1 MNRLLPVIHYPD
13 LPVSARRD
21 DILAALATHRIV
33 ILCGETG
40 SGKTTQI
47 PKMCLEAGLRP
58 GKLIGCTQPRRIAA
72 RTVATRIAQ
81 ELGGELGG
89 IVGYKV
95 RFTDKVRHDTAI
107 KIMTDG
113 ILLAES
119 QGDPL
124 LSRYDTII
132 IDEAHERSLNIDFLL
147 GYLKGLVER
156 RSDLRLVITSATIDA
171 DRFSKHFND
180 APVIEVSGRTFP
192 VEMRWRPIERDDLP
206 SPASWGGA
214 WGEGKRDVRTD
225 HASYSNPLALT
236 PTLIEPLSSRLSPQ
250 ADKSLLIS
258 QGEREQRLSPNRLT
272 GEGAKAKSTPIDRG
286 KREAQTDPS
295 PQPSPRGGGG
305 KRDAQTELTTAI
317 LDATDELARL
327 GSGDILVF
335 LPGERE
341 IRDTAEALR
350 KHHPPGTEI
359 IPLFSRLSVA
369 EQDAIFKPSHQ
380 RRIVLATNVAET
392 SLTVPGIRYVID
404 PGLARV
410 KRYSA
415 RNKVEQLLIEKIS
428 QASAN
433 QRAGRCGRVADGVC
447 IRLYDEADFNAR
459 PRFTDPEL
467 LRSSLAGV
475 ILRMKSLGLGDVV
488 GFPFIDPPSTRLV
501 SDGYLLLAELHALDE
516 AGQLTEIGK
525 QLAQL
530 PLDPRIARMLLAAD
544 KLRCVNEVLIIA
556 SALSVQDPRD
566 RPMERAQAADEQH
579 KLFADERS
587 DFMGWLKLWQWY
599 EEQVKHKKTNRQ
611 LQTLIQDHFL
621 SPRRMREW
629 RDIFSQLHSQVAEL
643 GLKQNEKAASY
654 DVIHQALL
662 TGLLGNIG
670 FKSDDA
676 KARPKPGE
684 GNYQGARG
692 IKLSIHPGSALA
704 KKAYAKSLP
713 PNARAG
719 DSSSAGPKWI
729 MAAELTDTGHL
740 LARTVAEI
748 RPEWIETAGQHL
760 LSRSYAEP
768 HWEKD
773 GARVV
778 AYERVSLY
786 GITLVARRKVH
797 YGTIDPVQSRELFIR
812 GALVAGEYDTR
823 APWFDH
829 NRALI
834 NEIEDLEHK
843 ARKSGV
849 WLDEE
854 RIYRVFDARLPQGL
868 HNGAAFEKWRIEAEK
883 KNPQILFLQRDDIL
897 NEGLGA
903 DHNLFPETLTVD
915 DVVCPFKY
923 RFEPGHVLDG
933 VSLHLPLYLL
943 NRIDPA
949 QIDWLVPGLIREK
962 ITLLL
967 KSLPKDLRRPL
978 IPLPDTVTAFM
989 SVARPGEF
997 VLTEALGAYIRN
1009 KTGADIRPDDWN
1021 GELPTHLRMNL
1032 IVVDDAGQELASGRD
1047 LNALRQQ
1054 LGGAARITYGGGGE
1068 DNRFERSGLVAW
1080 DFGDLP
1086 EQVRFTRDGRELTG
1100 FPALIDSGEA
1110 VDLRLLDEADVAE
1123 HETRRGVVRLL
1134 RIALGTQF
1142 KQLDKDLARE
1152 TALAL
1157 KYRSFGDADAFRRE
1171 LLDAIAARAL
1181 LGDDDTPRDAKTF
1194 DKQKERAKP
1203 RIAVVRQTLLRD
1215 LNEILE
1221 LAAQIHTRLNA
1232 KPQFTAVMRDEQ
1244 SHLAALVHPGFIT
1257 QTPWQYLK
1265 EIPRYLR
1272 GILKRLEK
1280 LPASEQRDARN
1291 MASVLG
1297 LQHRFQARIE
1307 QHKKSLVVDQ
1317 ALEDFRWQ
1325 LEELRISLFAQELK
1339 TPYPVSAK
1347 RLDKVWDALAR
1358 RPLS

>member
-1 MNRLLPVIHYPD
+1 VSGSDTRTLLSSSFSPISYPD
-13 LPVSARRD
+13 LPVSARRH
-21 DILAALATHRIV
+21 DILAALAAHRIV

-89 IVGYKV
+89 VVGYKV

-180 APVIEVSGRTFP
+180 APVIEVSGRTYP
-192 VEMRWRPIERDDLP
+192 VEMRWRPIEKEDVTANAKP
-206 SPASWGGA
+206 IPAA
-214 WGEGKRDVRTD
+214 QAKKDE
-225 HASYSNPLALT
+225 AL
-236 PTLIEPLSSRLSPQ
+236 
-250 ADKSLLIS
+250 D
-258 QGEREQRLSPNRLT
+258 
-272 GEGAKAKSTPIDRG
+272 
-286 KREAQTDPS
+286 
-295 PQPSPRGGGG
+295 
-305 KRDAQTELTTAI
+305 LTTAI

-359 IPLFSRLSVA
+359 LPLFSRLSVA

-404 PGLARV
+404 PGIARV

-516 AGQLTEIGK
+516 AGQLTDIGK
-525 QLAQL
+525 KLGQL

-544 KLRCVNEVLIIA
+544 KLRCVSEVLIIA

-566 RPMERAQAADEQH
+566 RPMERAQAADEKH
-579 KLFADERS
+579 KLFSDERS

-599 EEQVKHKKTNRQ
+599 EEQIKHKKTNRQ

-629 RDIFSQLHSQVAEL
+629 RDIYSQLHSQVAEL
-643 GLKQNEKAASY
+643 GLKENAKAANY
-654 DVIHQALL
+654 DAIHQALL

-670 FKSDDA
+670 FKSDDV

-704 KKAYAKSLP
+704 KKASARGTP
-713 PNARAG
+713 PDARPPG
-719 DSSSAGPKWI
+719 GLGAGPKWI
-729 MAAELTDTGHL
+729 MAAELTDTGRL

-748 RPEWIETAGQHL
+748 RPEWVEAAGQHL

-773 GARVV
+773 GARVI

-812 GALVAGEYDTR
+812 GALVAGEYATQ
-823 APWFDH
+823 APWFAH
-829 NRALI
+829 NRALVA
-834 NEIEDLEHK
+834 EIEDLEHK

-883 KNPQILFLQRDDIL
+883 KNPEILFLQREDIL
-897 NEGLGA
+897 GEGLGA

-915 DVVCPFKY
+915 GVVCSFKY

-943 NRIDPA
+943 NRVNPA

-967 KSLPKDLRRPL
+967 KSLPKALRRPL
-978 IPLPDTVTAFM
+978 IPLPDTVTAIL
-989 SVARPGEF
+989 SVARPGERI
-997 VLTEALGAYIRN
+997 LTEVLGAYIRK
-1009 KTGADIRPDDWN
+1009 KTGADIRPEDWD
-1021 GELPTHLRMNL
+1021 GELPLHLHMNL
-1032 IVVDDAGQELASGRD
+1032 VVVDDAGQELASGRD

-1054 LGGAARITYGGGGE
+1054 LGGAARITYGGGAE
-1068 DNRFERSGLVAW
+1068 DSSFERSGIVAW

-1086 EQVRFTRDGRELTG
+1086 EQVKFKREGRELTG

-1123 HETRRGVVRLL
+1123 QETWGGAVRLL
-1134 RIALGTQF
+1134 RIALATQF
-1142 KQLDKDLARE
+1142 KQLDKDLSRE

-1157 KYRSFGDADAFRRE
+1157 KYRSLGDADTLRRE

-1203 RIAVVRQTLLRD
+1203 RIGVVRQTLLRD
-1215 LNEILE
+1215 LNEILD
-1221 LAAQIHTRLNA
+1221 LTAQVQARLNA
-1232 KPQFTAVMRDEQ
+1232 KPQFTAVMRDEH
-1244 SHLAALVHPGFIT
+1244 SHLAALVYPGFIT
-1257 QTPWQYLK
+1257 HTHWNHLR
-1265 EIPRYLR
+1265 ELPRYLK

-1291 MASVLG
+1291 MASVLT
-1297 LQHRFQARIE
+1297 LQNRYQAR
-1307 QHKKSLVVDQ
+1307 VDKNRATMDT

-1347 RLDKVWDALAR
+1347 RLEKMWDELAR
-1358 RPLS
+1358 RPLN

>member
-1 MNRLLPVIHYPD
+1 MGGSQVTVPTAAKRIVPPIHYPD

-21 DILAALATHRIV
+21 DILAALTQHRV
-33 ILCGETG
+33 LILCGETG

-72 RTVATRIAQ
+72 RTVAARIAQ

-89 IVGYKV
+89 VVGYKI

-107 KIMTDG
+107 KIMTGG

-147 GYLKGLVER
+147 GYLRGLVEQR
-156 RSDLRLVITSATIDA
+156 NDLRLVITSATIDA

-180 APVIEVSGRTFP
+180 APVIEVSGRTYP
-192 VEMRWRPIERDDLP
+192 VEVRWRAVEKEDVIAPAKTAAPTPSRKDDAPDLM
-206 SPASWGGA
+206 A
-214 WGEGKRDVRTD
+214 
-225 HASYSNPLALT
+225 
-236 PTLIEPLSSRLSPQ
+236 
-250 ADKSLLIS
+250 
-258 QGEREQRLSPNRLT
+258 
-272 GEGAKAKSTPIDRG
+272 
-286 KREAQTDPS
+286 
-295 PQPSPRGGGG
+295 
-305 KRDAQTELTTAI
+305 AI

-359 IPLFSRLSVA
+359 LPLFSRLSVA
-369 EQDAIFKPSHQ
+369 EQDAIFKPSNQ

-404 PGLARV
+404 PGMARV

-447 IRLYDEADFNAR
+447 IRLYDEADFNSR

-475 ILRMKSLGLGDVV
+475 ILRMKSLGLGDVA

-501 SDGYLLLAELHALDE
+501 SDGYLLLAELHALNE
-516 AGQLTEIGK
+516 SGQLTDIGK
-525 QLAQL
+525 KLGKL

-544 KLRCVNEVLIIA
+544 QLRCVNEVLIIA

-566 RPMERAQAADEQH
+566 RPMERAQAADEKH

-587 DFMGWLKLWQWY
+587 DFMGWLKLWHWY
-599 EEQVKHKKTNRQ
+599 EEQVRHKKTNRQ

-629 RDIFSQLHSQVAEL
+629 RDIYSQLHSQASEL
-643 GLKQNEKAASY
+643 GLRENDVAATY
-654 DVIHQALL
+654 DAIHQALL
-662 TGLLGNIG
+662 TGLLGNLG
-670 FKSDDA
+670 FKSDDVNGRA
-676 KARPKPGE
+676 KPGE

-704 KKAYAKSLP
+704 KKA
-713 PNARAG
+713 
-719 DSSSAGPKWI
+719 PKWI
-729 MAAELTDTGHL
+729 MAAELTDTGRL
-740 LARTVAEI
+740 LARTVADI
-748 RPEWIETAGQHL
+748 RPEWIEAAGHHL

-786 GITLVARRKVH
+786 GITLVPRRKVH

-812 GALVAGEYDTR
+812 GALVAGEYDTH
-823 APWFDH
+823 APWFAH

-834 NEIEDLEHK
+834 ADIEDLEHK

-854 RIYRVFDARLPQGL
+854 RIYRVFDERIPAHL
-868 HNGAAFEKWRIEAEK
+868 HNGAAFEKWRVGAEK
-883 KNPQILFLQRDDIL
+883 SCPELLFLRREDIL
-897 NEGLGA
+897 GEGLGA
-903 DHNLFPETLTVD
+903 DHTLFPETLTID
-915 DVVCPFKY
+915 GVVCSFKY

-933 VSLHLPLYLL
+933 VTLNLPLYLL
-943 NRIDPA
+943 NRVEAA

-962 ITLLL
+962 LILLL
-967 KSLPKDLRRPL
+967 KSLPKDKRRPL
-978 IPLPDTVTAFM
+978 IPLPDTVTAFL
-989 SVARPGEF
+989 SEAKPGERL
-997 VLTEALGAYIRN
+997 LTEALGATIRK
-1009 KTGADIRPDDWN
+1009 KTGADIRAEDWS
-1021 GELPTHLRMNL
+1021 GELPLHLRMNL
-1032 IVVDDAGQELASGRD
+1032 VIVDDSGQELASGRD
-1047 LNALRQQ
+1047 LNGLRQQ
-1054 LGGAARITYGGGGE
+1054 LGGAARITYGAAE
-1068 DNRFERSGLVAW
+1068 DSSFERSGLVAW

-1086 EQVRFTRDGRELTG
+1086 EQVKFKRGGRELTG
-1100 FPALIDSGEA
+1100 FPALVECGEA
-1110 VDLRLLDEADVAE
+1110 VDLRLLDEAAVAGQ
-1123 HETRRGVVRLL
+1123 ETRRGVVCLL
-1134 RIALGTQF
+1134 RHALLTQF
-1142 KQLDKDLARE
+1142 KQLEKDLSRE

-1157 KYRSFGDADAFRRE
+1157 KYRSLGDAEALRRE
-1171 LLDAIAARAL
+1171 LMNAIAVRAL
-1181 LGDDDTPRDAKTF
+1181 LGDDETPRTQKAF

-1203 RIAVVRQTLLRD
+1203 RIAVVRQALLRD
-1215 LNEILE
+1215 LGDILD
-1221 LAAQIHTRLNA
+1221 LAGQVQARLNA
-1232 KPQFTAVMRDEQ
+1232 KPQFTAAMRDEH
-1244 SHLAALVHPGFIT
+1244 SHLAALVYPGFIMHT
-1257 QTPWQYLK
+1257 GWMHLK
-1265 EIPRYLR
+1265 SLPRYLR

-1291 MASVLG
+1291 MAGVLT
-1297 LQHRFQARIE
+1297 LQNRYLARKE
-1307 QHKKSLVVDQ
+1307 QSKKSLYVDE

-1339 TPYPVSAK
+1339 TPYPVSVK
-1347 RLDKVWDALAR
+1347 RLDKLWDELAR
-1358 RPLS
+1358 QPVN

>member
-1 MNRLLPVIHYPD
+1 MGGSQVKRGLNLSPPNIRFYPPITYPD
-13 LPVSARRD
+13 LPVAARRE
-21 DILAALATHRIV
+21 DILAALTAHRV
-33 ILCGETG
+33 LILCGETG

-47 PKMCLEAGLRP
+47 PKMCLEMGLRA

-72 RTVATRIAQ
+72 RTVAARIAQ
-81 ELGGELGG
+81 EMGGELGG
-89 IVGYKV
+89 VVGYKV

-180 APVIEVSGRTFP
+180 APVIEVSGRTYP
-192 VEMRWRPIERDDLP
+192 VEMRWRPIEKEDVTANAKPIPAAQIKKDD
-206 SPASWGGA
+206 
-214 WGEGKRDVRTD
+214 
-225 HASYSNPLALT
+225 AL
-236 PTLIEPLSSRLSPQ
+236 
-250 ADKSLLIS
+250 D
-258 QGEREQRLSPNRLT
+258 LT
-272 GEGAKAKSTPIDRG
+272 A
-286 KREAQTDPS
+286 
-295 PQPSPRGGGG
+295 
-305 KRDAQTELTTAI
+305 AI
-317 LDATDELARL
+317 LEATDELARL

-359 IPLFSRLSVA
+359 LPLFSRLSVA

-404 PGLARV
+404 PGIARV

-525 QLAQL
+525 KLGQL

-566 RPMERAQAADEQH
+566 RPMERAQAADEKH
-579 KLFADERS
+579 KLFSDERS

-621 SPRRMREW
+621 STRRMREW
-629 RDIFSQLHSQVAEL
+629 RDIYSQLHSQVSEM
-643 GLKQNEKAASY
+643 GLKENTAAANY
-654 DVIHQALL
+654 DAIHQALL

-670 FKSDDA
+670 FKSDDI

-692 IKLSIHPGSALA
+692 IKLSIHPGSSLA
-704 KKAYAKSLP
+704 KKAPARGSPPDARSSGSL
-713 PNARAG
+713 G
-719 DSSSAGPKWI
+719 AGPKWI
-729 MAAELTDTGHL
+729 MAAELTDTGRL
-740 LARTVAEI
+740 LARTAAEI
-748 RPEWIETAGQHL
+748 RPEWIEAAGQHL

-786 GITLVARRKVH
+786 GITLVARRKVNF
-797 YGTIDPVQSRELFIR
+797 GTIDPVQSRELFIR

-823 APWFDH
+823 APWFSH

-834 NEIEDLEHK
+834 ADIEDLEHK

-854 RIYRVFDARLPQGL
+854 RIYRVFDARIPPGL
-868 HNGAAFEKWRIEAEK
+868 HNGAAFEKWRVVAEK
-883 KNPQILFLQRDDIL
+883 KIPEILFLQREDIL
-897 NEGLGA
+897 GEGLGA
-903 DHNLFPETLTVD
+903 DHNLFPETLAVD
-915 DVVCPFKY
+915 GVVCPFKY
-923 RFEPGHVLDG
+923 RFEPGHMLDG

-943 NRIDPA
+943 NRIEAA

-962 ITLLL
+962 LTLLL
-967 KSLPKDLRRPL
+967 KSLPKEKRRPL
-978 IPLPDTVTAFM
+978 IPLPDTVTAFL
-989 SVARPGEF
+989 SEARPNER
-997 VLTEALGAYIRN
+997 VLTEALGAYVGN
-1009 KTGADIRPDDWN
+1009 KTGADIRPEDWS
-1021 GELPTHLRMNL
+1021 GELPAHLRMNL
-1032 IVVDDAGQELASGRD
+1032 VVVDDAGQELASGRD

-1054 LGGAARITYGGGGE
+1054 LGGAARITYGGGAE
-1068 DNRFERSGLVAW
+1068 DSSFERGGLSAW

-1086 EQVRFTRDGRELTG
+1086 EHVKFMRAGRELVG
-1100 FPALIDSGEA
+1100 FPALVDSGET
-1110 VDLRLLDEADVAE
+1110 VDLRLLDDATVAAQ
-1123 HETRRGVVRLL
+1123 ETQRGVVRLL
-1134 RIALGTQF
+1134 RIALATQF
-1142 KQLDKDLARE
+1142 KQLDKDLSRE

-1157 KYRSFGDADAFRRE
+1157 KYRNLGDAEGLRRE

-1181 LGDDDTPRDAKTF
+1181 LGDDDLPRNQQAF
-1194 DKQKERAKP
+1194 EQQKERAKP
-1203 RIAVVRQTLLRD
+1203 RIAVVRQTLLSD
-1215 LNEILE
+1215 LGHILD
-1221 LAAQIHTRLNA
+1221 LTAQVHARLSA
-1232 KPQFTAVMRDEQ
+1232 KPQFTAVMRDEH
-1244 SHLAALVHPGFIT
+1244 SHLTALVYPGFVT
-1257 QTPWQYLK
+1257 HTRWPHLR
-1265 EIPRYLR
+1265 EMPRYLK

-1291 MASVLG
+1291 MASVLT
-1297 LQHRFQARIE
+1297 LQNRYSARKE
-1307 QHKKSLVVDQ
+1307 QNKKSPGIDE

-1339 TPYPVSAK
+1339 TPYAVSAK
-1347 RLDKVWDALAR
+1347 RLEKTWDELAR
-1358 RPLS
+1358 RPLN